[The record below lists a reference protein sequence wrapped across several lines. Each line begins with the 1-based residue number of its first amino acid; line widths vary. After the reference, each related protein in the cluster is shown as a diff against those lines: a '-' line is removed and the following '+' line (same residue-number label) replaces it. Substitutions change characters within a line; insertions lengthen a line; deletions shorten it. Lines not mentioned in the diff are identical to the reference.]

1 MPTGIITADTLKR
14 LNGDGDYSVEAIP
27 LDKLTEK
34 EFLVLPAGLPIPEVP
49 LEEVGTKKAKNYFTA
64 PYLFSVYIL
73 NKAICADTTNNNDVR
88 VWVSQDGGSKAR
100 VVLKP
105 ESSQDGTSSE

>member
-1 MPTGIITADTLKR
+1 MFLYYVDQTTSNLLAMPTGIITADTLKI

-73 NKAICADTTNNNDVR
+73 NKAICEIPQTTMML
-88 VWVSQDGGSKAR
+88 GLG
-100 VVLKP
+100 
-105 ESSQDGTSSE
+105 